1 MSRLRLQL
9 QLCLEKITR
18 LQLQLQLPYK
28 IRNNRLQLP
37 IIIDYHNRLHYRVK
51 FQKKLSR
58 FTKNKTEIHS
68 LLFKTTFL
76 FKNSSFFFRFKNIFL
91 CDFNSKIMNMLKK
104 SSCFRPLI
112 RYVIEKIL

>member
-18 LQLQLQLPYK
+18 LQLQLPYK

-37 IIIDYHNRLHYRVK
+37 ILIDYNNRLHNRVK

-76 FKNSSFFFRFKNIFL
+76 FKNSSFYFRFKNIFL
-91 CDFNSKIMNMLKK
+91 CEINSKIMNMLKK

-112 RYVIEKIL
+112 RYVIVKIR

>member
-37 IIIDYHNRLHYRVK
+37 ILIDYHNRLDNRVK
-51 FQKKLSR
+51 FQKKI
-58 FTKNKTEIHS
+58 KQV
-68 LLFKTTFL
+68 
-76 FKNSSFFFRFKNIFL
+76 
-91 CDFNSKIMNMLKK
+91 
-104 SSCFRPLI
+104 
-112 RYVIEKIL
+112 YEK

>member
-1 MSRLRLQL
+1 MPGLRLQL
-9 QLCLEKITR
+9 QLCLEKISR
-18 LQLQLQLPYK
+18 LQLQLPYK

-37 IIIDYHNRLHYRVK
+37 ILIDYHNRLHNRVK

-76 FKNSSFFFRFKNIFL
+76 FKNSSFFLDLKIFFYVKL
-91 CDFNSKIMNMLKK
+91 ILK
-104 SSCFRPLI
+104 
-112 RYVIEKIL
+112 

>member
-28 IRNNRLQLP
+28 IRNNRLKLP
-37 IIIDYHNRLHYRVK
+37 ILIDYHNRVK

-104 SSCFRPLI
+104 IKLF
-112 RYVIEKIL
+112 

>member
-37 IIIDYHNRLHYRVK
+37 ILIDYNNRLHNRVK
-51 FQKKLSR
+51 FQKKKLSR

-76 FKNSSFFFRFKNIFL
+76 FKNSSFFLDLKIFL
-91 CDFNSKIMNMLKK
+91 YVTLILK
-104 SSCFRPLI
+104 
-112 RYVIEKIL
+112 